1 MRLVQDF
8 HGMVI
13 EAQTLTP
20 HRRLL
25 DGPQPQCGVCIR
37 SQSRPVGWL
46 LMLAL
51 VPTANAQMFADV
63 TSSAGI
69 DATHWADKP
78 ATGIAIADFDRNGW
92 PDVFVTGYFE
102 DSKLFLN
109 QGNGSF
115 APFPAPAAVALPNG
129 RCGSVAAADYDN
141 DGWPDLYIACW
152 GSNHL
157 LHNLHGVG
165 FTDMT
170 AAAGVDNQGRS
181 EAVAWADINND
192 GWLDLFVGNHPL
204 SSQPDL
210 GDPRNLDQIFLSD
223 GDGSFHSISSLLEPA
238 TLAKLVLA
246 AVFTDIDLDGD
257 QDLYVAND
265 KHYGNT
271 LWRNDGPGCGGWC
284 LTDVSLVTGTERPA
298 YSMGVTVGDYDRDG
312 DWDLIYS
319 SIHEQVLLQGQ
330 QAQGELR
337 FVDYGVAAGIDYNA
351 IGWGV
356 LLFDANNDGWE
367 DLFLATSQL
376 SASNT
381 DRLFLNQADGRFD
394 DITADSGLARTGPT
408 QAAAWLDYD
417 RDGRLDLMLG
427 HYNLAYSLNHNL
439 APGGHWLAIR
449 LEGNGPVNRDA
460 IGSLV
465 RISTP
470 DGGQQLRELRA
481 GESRGGSNEPM
492 VHFGLGAATSATVA
506 IRWPDGLEQELGQLD
521 VDQYHLAAYPVPGVL
536 FAQGFE

>member
-1 MRLVQDF
+1 VFVLSTTS
-8 HGMVI
+8 H
-13 EAQTLTP
+13 AQL
-20 HRRLL
+20 
-25 DGPQPQCGVCIR
+25 
-37 SQSRPVGWL
+37 
-46 LMLAL
+46 
-51 VPTANAQMFADV
+51 FADV
-63 TSSAGI
+63 TSKAGI
-69 DATHWADKP
+69 DAPHLADKP
-78 ATGIAIADFDRNGW
+78 STGIAIADFDRNGW
-92 PDVFVTGYFE
+92 PDVFVTGYFR
-102 DSKLFLN
+102 DSRLFLN

-115 APFPAPAAVALPNG
+115 LPFPTPAAVALPKG

-141 DGWPDLYIACW
+141 DGWPDLYVACW
-152 GSNHL
+152 GSNYL
-157 LHNLHGVG
+157 LRNLQGVG
-165 FTDMT
+165 FADTT

-181 EAVAWADINND
+181 EAVAWADINGD

-204 SSQPDL
+204 SALPDL
-210 GDPRNLDQIFLSD
+210 GDPRNLDQIFLSN
-223 GDGSFHSISSLLEPA
+223 GDGSFHSISPLLAPA
-238 TLAKLVLA
+238 TLAKLVLG

-257 QDLYVAND
+257 PDLYVVND

-312 DWDLIYS
+312 DWDLVYS
-319 SIHEQVLLQGQ
+319 SIHEQVLLRGQ
-330 QAQGELR
+330 QAQGALG
-337 FVDYGVAAGIDYNA
+337 FVDQGVAAGISYDA

-356 LLFDANNDGWE
+356 LLFDADNDGWE

-376 SASNT
+376 AAGNT
-381 DRLFLNQADGRFD
+381 DRLFRNQADSRFA
-394 DITADSGLARTGPT
+394 DITMLSGLGRTEPT

-427 HYNLAYSLNHNL
+427 HYNIAYSLNRNL

-470 DGGQQLRELRA
+470 DGGQQMRELRA
-481 GESRGGSNEPM
+481 GESRGSSNEPM
-492 VHFGLGAATSATVA
+492 VHFGLGAATSVAVA
-506 IRWPDGLEQELGQLD
+506 IRWPDGLEQELGYLE
-521 VDQYHLAAYPVPGVL
+521 VDRYHQVAYPVPGVL